1 MNRNY
6 LFKHWLTTLI
16 LAPFMA
22 AFYEFLTN
30 TTKGQINGLLEGYAT
45 IFIFSFFFSLPTF
58 LIYYFVFS
66 FLIKQ
71 NTNPS
76 LTKVILI
83 SLTVIGIAATIFIIG
98 GSMTRPLIYFF
109 SISAV
114 IAGILFRITN
124 KMDTAKEL
132 KTG

>member
-1 MNRNY
+1 
-6 LFKHWLTTLI
+6 
-16 LAPFMA
+16 MA